1 MFHPLVNPAP
11 SRGSL
16 LICLFLM
23 MSTHKRAEFRKRRE
37 AVQGSSAPTCKEVM
51 ELRYAP
57 ARPLRRRIA
66 STPRTMRRRGSGA
79 AIGGGKFDAPAVLWS
94 FLTEEK
100 GHCVIS
106 SFSLPRQKQTGAV
119 SHDAATKPPGH
130 SRATSPGSRF
140 RASKAAQSRRGATK
154 NELPPG
160 PPLAHVKYE
169 KRLHMLGGS
178 GCRGFLETSA
188 FRGRNPLQNRRSCS
202 FAGFNAA
209 AMILKKAA
217 PSSSF
222 LCSKIICIPP

>member
-37 AVQGSSAPTCKEVM
+37 AVQGSGAPTCKEVM
-51 ELRYAP
+51 ELQYAP

-140 RASKAAQSRRGATK
+140 RASKGQRPARANRRGATK
-154 NELPPG
+154 
-160 PPLAHVKYE
+160 
-169 KRLHMLGGS
+169 KRVS
-178 GCRGFLETSA
+178 PRT
-188 FRGRNPLQNRRSCS
+188 PSCPCEVRK
-202 FAGFNAA
+202 AA
-209 AMILKKAA
+209 AYAWRLWLQRI
-217 PSSSF
+217 S
-222 LCSKIICIPP
+222 

>member
-11 SRGSL
+11 SRGIL

-37 AVQGSSAPTCKEVM
+37 AVQGSGAPTCKEVM

-100 GHCVIS
+100 GHCAIS
-106 SFSLPRQKQTGAV
+106 SFSLPRKKQTGAV
-119 SHDAATKPPGH
+119 PRDTATKPPGQI
-130 SRATSPGSRF
+130 SYLS
-140 RASKAAQSRRGATK
+140 AAAVRDG
-154 NELPPG
+154 NLPPIDLSAKLFAS
-160 PPLAHVKYE
+160 PLDRLVK
-169 KRLHMLGGS
+169 L
-178 GCRGFLETSA
+178 
-188 FRGRNPLQNRRSCS
+188 
-202 FAGFNAA
+202 
-209 AMILKKAA
+209 I
-217 PSSSF
+217 
-222 LCSKIICIPP
+222 